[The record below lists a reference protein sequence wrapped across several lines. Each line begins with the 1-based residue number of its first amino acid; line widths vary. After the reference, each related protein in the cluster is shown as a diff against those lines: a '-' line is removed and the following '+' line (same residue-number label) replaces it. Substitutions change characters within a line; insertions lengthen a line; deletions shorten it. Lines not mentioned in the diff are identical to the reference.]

1 MMSAIS
7 FYHLDGTSLDQALS
21 KLLEKVLERGHRAV
35 VIAGSDERMEALN
48 SALWT
53 FEEQS
58 FLPHGSESDGY
69 ADRQP
74 VYLTTHDE
82 NPNGSDVLVL
92 VDGAESESLSS
103 FARVLDMFDGH
114 DVEAV
119 EAARTRWRKLKEQG
133 YELAYWQQTP
143 QGGWKQKS

>member
-1 MMSAIS
+1 MSAIS
-7 FYHLDGTSLDQALS
+7 FYHLERTSLDSALP
-21 KLLEKVLERGHRAV
+21 KLLEKVIERGHRVV
-35 VIAGSDERMEALN
+35 VIAGSEARVKVLN

-58 FLPHGSESDGY
+58 FLPHGSESDGC

-92 VDGAESESLSS
+92 VDGAESKSLSS

-114 DVEAV
+114 DAEAV
-119 EAARTRWRKLKEQG
+119 QAARTRWQKLKEQG
-133 YELAYWQQTP
+133 YDLAYWQQTP
-143 QGGWKQKS
+143 QGGWEQKS

>member
-1 MMSAIS
+1 MSAIS
-7 FYHLDGTSLDQALS
+7 FYHLERTSLDRALP
-21 KLLEKVLERGHRAV
+21 KLLQKALERGHRAV
-35 VIAGSDERMEALN
+35 VIAGSDKRVEALN

-114 DVEAV
+114 DAEAV
-119 EAARTRWRKLKEQG
+119 QAARTRWRWLKEQG
-133 YELAYWQQTP
+133 YDLAYWQQTL
-143 QGGWKQKS
+143 QGGWEQKS

>member
-1 MMSAIS
+1 MSAIS
-7 FYHLDGTSLDQALS
+7 FYHLERTPLDRALP

-35 VIAGSDERMEALN
+35 VIAGSDERIEALN

-58 FLPHGSESDGY
+58 FLPHGSESDGS

-92 VDGAESESLSS
+92 VDGAESESFSS
-103 FARVLDMFDGH
+103 FARVLNMFDGH
-114 DVEAV
+114 DAEAV
-119 EAARTRWRKLKEQG
+119 QAARTRWLKLKEQG
-133 YELAYWQQTP
+133 FDLAYWQQTP
-143 QGGWKQKS
+143 QGGWEQKS